1 MPARSAERPTMS
13 VRRLPHRGHGQAAR
27 PILLTAGKPPARRER
42 DAAAR
47 DCGAPERQP
56 GSSLDLESRSTSLDP
71 ETPIDAAISYK
82 ILLAIA
88 TAIYGARDVV
98 DPADSNA
105 A

>member
-1 MPARSAERPTMS
+1 M
-13 VRRLPHRGHGQAAR
+13 AR
-27 PILLTAGKPPARRER
+27 PHVRSSSRPANRPR
-42 DAAAR
+42 AANATPATR

-56 GSSLDLESRSTSLDP
+56 GSSLDLESRSTSLEP
-71 ETPIDAAISYK
+71 ETPSDAAISYK

-88 TAIYGARDVV
+88 IAIYGARDVV